1 MNVLQKAQKLDRLL
15 QQLRRSNMYKR
26 PHNTALNDA
35 DMMVLFCIGF
45 CEENQKVKLSD
56 ISQRLHV
63 TLPAVTHKV
72 NMLES
77 SGLIE
82 RKPSKEDKRV
92 TFVSLTTKGTT
103 ILNETKDTYYKHLL
117 EMMEELGEKDTLEL
131 MRILQ
136 KITGLYQ

>member
-15 QQLRRSNMYKR
+15 QQLRRSKLYKR
-26 PHNTALNDA
+26 PHHTDLNDA

-72 NMLES
+72 NMLET

-82 RKPSKEDKRV
+82 RKPSHDDKRV
-92 TFVSLTTKGTT
+92 TYVNLTPKGNS
-103 ILNETKDTYYKHLL
+103 ILNETKETYYKHLF
-117 EMMEELGEKDTLEL
+117 EVMDQLGEEETEVF
-131 MRILQ
+131 MNILT